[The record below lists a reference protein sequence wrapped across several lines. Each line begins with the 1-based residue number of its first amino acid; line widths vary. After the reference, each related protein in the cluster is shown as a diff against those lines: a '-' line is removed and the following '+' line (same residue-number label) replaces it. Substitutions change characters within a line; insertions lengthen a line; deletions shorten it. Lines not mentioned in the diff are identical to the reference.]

1 MSDLAREIWDYLI
14 ANEIMIT
21 VKYLPGTLNEEA
33 DHQSRSVTDSSEWK
47 LNPLIFKKIC
57 KVFWTPDIDL
67 FASIISHQV
76 PANFAWK
83 SGTFSKGTDAFQL
96 SWRNFKGCTFP
107 LLSSRKGFEE
117 SSSGKCYNNFVN
129 SGMAGT
135 IMVTKGISD
144 ERAIIIQF

>member
-83 SGTFSKGTDAFQL
+83 SDTFNKGTDAFQL
-96 SWRNFKGCTFP
+96 S
-107 LLSSRKGFEE
+107 FEE
-117 SSSGKCYNNFVN
+117 SSSGKCYNNFIN

-135 IMVTKGISD
+135 IMVTKGTSD
-144 ERAIIIQF
+144 ERAFTIQF